1 MRWKADGL
9 KLQKQY
15 DKLKQR
21 GEVQHI
27 EIFELGFEPLLVEVT
42 TINIDAMP
50 STMPGVTYGQNDPA

>member
-15 DKLKQR
+15 DNLKQR

-27 EIFELGFEPLLVEVT
+27 EIFELGFETMLVEVNP
-42 TINIDAMP
+42 INIDALANA
-50 STMPGVTYGQNDPA
+50 TPGPNDQA